1 MNTSEHFAAV
11 AAGLASAIWTL
22 HRGETVIAQ
31 MEAARAQQ
39 AAEAACIGLTLD
51 DEKITSLSAST
62 RRHLQGLALVIQVQ
76 PCINCAP
83 AYHCCAIDSDSKPL
97 SGCTLLHHSLGWCAV
112 SCNTD
117 H

>member
-76 PCINCAP
+76 PCITVPRHITVVQLTAIASLCLVA
-83 AYHCCAIDSDSKPL
+83 HCCITAWVGVL
-97 SGCTLLHHSLGWCAV
+97 
-112 SCNTD
+112 
-117 H
+117 